1 MPQVVVGTAG
11 HIDHGKTSLVKALT
25 GTDTDRLL
33 EEKERGMTIDLGFAY
48 LNESITLIDVPGHE
62 KFIRNMAA
70 GAANIHYG
78 LLVVAADDGV
88 MPQTREHLDILT
100 LLGVNKGWV
109 ALTKTD
115 LVQDSDWIDLVELDI
130 QELLED
136 RGFDSLSLTRI
147 NNLTGDGVE
156 SLKSD
161 ILSLAVDQKFNF
173 SSENFRM
180 NVDRV
185 FTKTGF
191 GTVVTG
197 TVLNGSIK
205 PGDEIEILPSQSRVK
220 IRGLQS
226 HGGSARTVQSGDR
239 AALNLHIQ
247 SHLNYREELY
257 CVHPILCNQPD
268 VSSPI
273 LL

>member
-1 MPQVVVGTAG
+1 
-11 HIDHGKTSLVKALT
+11 
-25 GTDTDRLL
+25 
-33 EEKERGMTIDLGFAY
+33 MTIDLGFAY

-70 GAANIHYG
+70 GPANIHYG
-78 LLVVAADDGV
+78 LLVVAAYDGV

-100 LLGVNKGWV
+100 LLGVNRGWV

-180 NVDRV
+180 NVDLV
-185 FTKTGF
+185 LF
-191 GTVVTG
+191 GG
-197 TVLNGSIK
+197 EK
-205 PGDEIEILPSQSRVK
+205 
-220 IRGLQS
+220 
-226 HGGSARTVQSGDR
+226 
-239 AALNLHIQ
+239 
-247 SHLNYREELY
+247 
-257 CVHPILCNQPD
+257 
-268 VSSPI
+268 
-273 LL
+273 